1 MGSCIFWFQPAVW
14 LLKNAAF
21 QDVEVACD
29 QSVAADKSE
38 VERDAYA
45 KFLLDSLRRGRE
57 RNKAYSAYFYNS
69 KAVMRARLQVVTR
82 EQEPGFVAGAGGFS
96 ASDGGARSLRRTS
109 GRVGAPGCAGRG
121 VSAGGRGESVPGL

>member
-1 MGSCIFWFQPAVW
+1 M
-14 LLKNAAF
+14 
-21 QDVEVACD
+21 ACD
-29 QSVAADKSE
+29 QSVTAGKSE

-82 EQEPGFVAGAGGFS
+82 EQEPGFVAGAAAFLLLTAELALVCVGLSWRRRCVGMC
-96 ASDGGARSLRRTS
+96 GKRRTS
-109 GRVGAPGCAGRG
+109 RR
-121 VSAGGRGESVPGL
+121 RR